1 MLFHRMTRTA
11 AASRRAFLKGAA
23 AGGAGPVIGLD
34 LPRLNKVGAQL
45 QAKGR
50 FAPNAFVRIAP
61 DDTVTV
67 VAKHLEM
74 GQGIYTGL
82 ATILAEELDADWRQV
97 RVESAPADAK
107 LYNNLG
113 WGPVQGTGGSSGIA
127 NSYTQ
132 LRKAGAT
139 ARAMLVQAAARQWS
153 VSESE
158 VTVAKGV
165 VRHATS
171 NRSATFGELAM
182 TAAALRPPAEVRLKE
197 PKDFTLIGAKLPR
210 VDNREKTDGSAVFAM
225 DVKLPGILTAL
236 IARPPV
242 FGATVKAFDATAAR
256 QVPGVRDVVQVPAG
270 VAVAADG
277 FWPAT
282 KGREALKIEWD
293 LAKAETRGTDALMA
307 EYKALARTPGRIARK
322 QGDADTAM
330 TGAAKTLE
338 AAFEFP
344 FLAHAPMEPLDCVA
358 QIKAGRCEVWTGA
371 QIQTIDQAN
380 AAAAAGLKPEQVVI
394 NTLMAGGGFGRRAT
408 PNSDVIVEAV
418 SVAKATGGD
427 APVKLV
433 WTREDDI
440 RGGRYRPMYFHML
453 RAALDAQGAI
463 VAWQHRIVGQSILTG
478 TPFQGMVKD
487 GIDATSV
494 EGAGNLPYRIPNL
507 TVDLHTTTAG
517 IPVLWWRSVGSTHTA
532 YATETF
538 IDELAQAAGKDPVV
552 FRRAMLTA
560 HPRHLKVLE
569 LAAEKAGWGTPL
581 PKGKGRGVAVH
592 ESFNTYVAQVAEVA
606 VDSHGRVKVERV
618 VCAVDCG
625 RAINPDIVRAQME
638 GGIGFGLGAVL
649 HQQITLKDGKVE
661 QSNFHDFAPLR
672 MEEMPRVEVHIVE
685 SAEDPTGVGEPGVP
699 VIGPA
704 VANAVHAATGQRVRT
719 LPFATAKLSVG

>member
-1 MLFHRMTRTA
+1 MLFHRMTKTA
-11 AASRRAFLKGAA
+11 ASSRRAFLQAA
-23 AGGAGPVIGLD
+23 AGAGLVIGFD
-34 LPRLNKVGAQL
+34 LPRFTKAGAQ
-45 QAKGR
+45 APADGR

-61 DDTVTV
+61 DNTVTV

-82 ATILAEELDADWRQV
+82 ATILAEELDADWGQV

-107 LYNNLG
+107 LYNNLS

-132 LRKAGAT
+132 LRKAGAA
-139 ARAMLVQAAARQWS
+139 ARAMLVQAAAQQWS
-153 VSESE
+153 VPESE

-165 VRHATS
+165 VRHAAS

-182 TAAALRPPAEVRLKE
+182 RAAALLPPAEVKLKD
-197 PKDFTLIGAKLPR
+197 PKDFALIGATLPR
-210 VDNREKTDGSAVFAM
+210 VDNREKIAGTATFAM
-225 DVKLPGILTAL
+225 DVKLPGLLTAV

-242 FGATVKAFDATAAR
+242 FGATVKSFDAEAAKAIA
-256 QVPGVRDVVQVPAG
+256 GVTDVVAVPAG
-270 VAVAADG
+270 VAVVAQG
-277 FWPAT
+277 FWAAS
-282 KGREALKIEWD
+282 KGREALKVEWD
-293 LAKAETRGTDALMA
+293 LAKAEMRGTDALMA

-322 QGDADTAM
+322 EGDADKAM
-330 TGAAKTLE
+330 ASAARILE

-344 FLAHAPMEPLDCVA
+344 YLAHAPMEPLDCVA
-358 QIKAGRCEVWTGA
+358 QIKGERCTVWAGA

-380 AAAAAGLKPEQVVI
+380 AAAAAGLKPEQVAI

-418 SVAKATGGD
+418 SVAKAIGRD

-433 WTREDDI
+433 WSREDDI
-440 RGGRYRPMYFHML
+440 RGGRYRPMYFHVL
-453 RAALDAQGAI
+453 RAGLDDQGTI

-494 EGAGNLPYRIPNL
+494 EGASNLPYRIPNL
-507 TVDLHTTTAG
+507 TVDLHTTQNG

-538 IDELAQAAGKDPVV
+538 IDELAAAAGKDPVA
-552 FRRAMLTA
+552 FRRAMLA
-560 HPRHLKVLE
+560 GHPRHLKVLE
-569 LAAEKAGWGTPL
+569 LAAEKAGWGTPM
-581 PKGKGRGVAVH
+581 PKGKGRGIAVH
-592 ESFNTYVAQVAEVA
+592 ESFNSYVAEVAEVA
-606 VDSHGRVKVERV
+606 VDSRGRMKVERV

-638 GGIGFGLGAVL
+638 GGIGFGLGAIL

-661 QSNFHDFAPLR
+661 QSNFHDFEPLR
-672 MEEMPRVEVHIVE
+672 IEEMPRVEVHIVE
-685 SAEDPTGVGEPGVP
+685 STEEPTGVGEPGVP

-704 VANAVHAATGQRVRT
+704 VANAVYAATGQRVRA
-719 LPFATAKLSVG
+719 LPFATAKLRVG